1 MKGGIFNKT
10 YSRGILRWNLRHF
23 PMPCYRCSAGRGVFH
38 KKENLR
44 GKFGNSFGKR
54 VNGIRESKSEFLS
67 KYFAQAGLKKNDED
81 RGEASPIHLFLFHK
95 SGCVSLSLW
104 GPPPL
109 LLSCLVCSLRFRASE
124 EEPLFSHI
132 SPKKNGKRK
141 KKKVICKNR
150 FLSFHHQSFGIYEFL
165 ASSPKRGGEWMH
177 VGWLGR
183 HQLCDDDRKL
193 VVGWGGGEKRRFK
206 NHYGNFPPLFQKW
219 ALEVFFFWRG
229 RRQVSVI
236 GESVEERRVG
246 SLDFWVDPV
255 YHQDAKR
262 KNSSLFY
269 SKSVRYIFY
278 LFFSVWFH
286 VHRKS
291 WIWELCHCTT
301 SRRCHE
307 FMIGRER
314 GKGKRDKR
322 GVKIPIR
329 RGQPRNATNRI
340 SFIHQRCFV
349 TKCFISASA
358 HFFLKGAF

>member
-141 KKKVICKNR
+141 KKIVICKNR
-150 FLSFHHQSFGIYEFL
+150 FLFLFSPSIFWHLWILSFFAQKRWGMNACWL
-165 ASSPKRGGEWMH
+165 VGAASALWRRSKVGCWLGRGGE
-177 VGWLGR
+177 
-183 HQLCDDDRKL
+183 
-193 VVGWGGGEKRRFK
+193 ET
-206 NHYGNFPPLFQKW
+206 
-219 ALEVFFFWRG
+219 
-229 RRQVSVI
+229 I
-236 GESVEERRVG
+236 
-246 SLDFWVDPV
+246 
-255 YHQDAKR
+255 
-262 KNSSLFY
+262 
-269 SKSVRYIFY
+269 
-278 LFFSVWFH
+278 
-286 VHRKS
+286 
-291 WIWELCHCTT
+291 
-301 SRRCHE
+301 
-307 FMIGRER
+307 
-314 GKGKRDKR
+314 
-322 GVKIPIR
+322 
-329 RGQPRNATNRI
+329 
-340 SFIHQRCFV
+340 
-349 TKCFISASA
+349 
-358 HFFLKGAF
+358 